1 MRRGAVMVC
10 PCSLAEMLS
19 VSQSAVHVRDSIR
32 RAVLERDMLLYEV
45 TFYFIL
51 FVIIKLRMWV
61 VGMTGIGSTL
71 GILH

>member
-32 RAVLERDMLLYEV
+32 RAVLEHDRIVCYDV
-45 TFYFIL
+45 TFTSSDFI
-51 FVIIKLRMWV
+51 F
-61 VGMTGIGSTL
+61 GSFHAYGFTDKCDL
-71 GILH
+71 